1 MILENLIQTICTQQ
15 KTIFVDATYKE
26 ADDVLNTSDLKVFH
40 FVLDSLFNGRIEISS
55 NGIFTETINFS
66 MRILKGSELDNITL
80 QRNTV
85 WNEAHNLLY
94 DFLLKLDNVFYD
106 KINKVFVYSNTSNLY
121 IKVVQTYSN
130 VEWTRVLNVFSDN
143 TDGLLVR
150 NINIVLNTQ
159 FSECLAKTIYE

>member
-1 MILENLIQTICTQQ
+1 MILENLIKAICTQQ
-15 KTIFVDATYKE
+15 KTVFVDATYKE
-26 ADDVLNTSDLKVFH
+26 ADDVLNTSDLKTFH
-40 FVLDSLFNGRIEISS
+40 FVLDSIFNGRIEISS
-55 NGIFTETINFS
+55 QGIFTETINFS
-66 MRILKGSELDNITL
+66 MRILKGSELDNITP

-94 DFLLKLDNVFYD
+94 DFLTKLDYVFYD
-106 KINKVFVYSNTSNLY
+106 KINKVFVYSEIANPY
-121 IKVVQTYSN
+121 IKVVQNYNN

-150 NINIVLNTQ
+150 NINIILNTQ